1 MSHVRYID
9 KTRDYYLAEGY
20 DTPYR
25 WAHFDDVPFT
35 PLAKPL
41 SECRATLIST
51 SGIQTTTGFGPRR
64 GKDRLLH
71 DSVYTI
77 PSDTPVEA
85 LFSNEGHF
93 DSHETTLD
101 DANAFFPISRLHELV
116 EKGRLG
122 SVSRDLIGVGTQY
135 SHRRTREHDAPRVL
149 ELCREQRVDVAI
161 LTPV

>member
-9 KTRDYYLAEGY
+9 KTREYYLAEGY
-20 DTPYR
+20 DKPYQ

-41 SECRATLIST
+41 SKCRATLIST
-51 SGIQTTTGFGPRR
+51 SGIQTTTGCGPRR
-64 GKDRLLH
+64 GADRLLH

-77 PSDTPVEA
+77 PSDTPVDT

-93 DSHETTLD
+93 DHHETTLED
-101 DANAFFPISRLHELV
+101 VNAFFPISRLHEFV
-116 EKGRLG
+116 EKGRLA
-122 SVSRDLIGVGTQY
+122 SLAPHLIGVGTQY
-135 SHRRTREHDAPRVL
+135 SQRRTREQDAAQVL
-149 ELCREQRVDVAI
+149 ELCREQGVDVAI